1 MEQLPREELER
12 LVFFEQAREQA
23 EADWTAN
30 PRDAQ
35 ARFALVPPCA
45 PLRCPSSRRHGG
57 ARIEHV
63 VPRCC
68 ACFTRLAAAHPLATP
83 RVPALALRPLPRP
96 ALAGAALWLR
106 PRGIVLAGF
115 ALAPRARRCGV
126 RAGRHARCKVE
137 TSDER
142 AALTPGAPL
151 SRRRS
156 RAGAARCWSWRTS
169 GRGRRPST
177 TSSWCARDTSCASPA
192 VARPAA
198 HAARIAPLLLAPT
211 SAFACIRAPALASA
225 LIRRRLC
232 RVGSEQV

>member
-63 VPRCC
+63 VPRGC
-68 ACFTRLAAAHPLATP
+68 ACFTRLAAAHPLAPP

-96 ALAGAALWLR
+96 ALAGAAVWLR
-106 PRGIVLAGF
+106 PRGIVLACF

-142 AALTPGAPL
+142 AALTPGAPPAQAL
-151 SRRRS
+151 TRWGGALLELAHFRQGPEAVDYIELVRPRHIMRFTGRRS
-156 RAGAARCWSWRTS
+156 PCCPRSAHRAPLACAHLGVCLHPCA
-169 GRGRRPST
+169 
-177 TSSWCARDTSCASPA
+177 CARICADSPSF
-192 VARPAA
+192 VSSR
-198 HAARIAPLLLAPT
+198 
-211 SAFACIRAPALASA
+211 
-225 LIRRRLC
+225 
-232 RVGSEQV
+232 Q